1 MTKTLNERWAVHQ
14 ERWEG
19 LEGTP
24 EANRDYAIRGDGA
37 VVVLDSEGY
46 FLIWAPPGL
55 NGTIVLEA
63 PDGTR
68 EDVYCEPIWL
78 YGYYETLADLGTDG
92 RWGWDAT

>member
-1 MTKTLNERWAVHQ
+1 MMAKTLND
-14 ERWEG
+14 RWEDHQSRAD
-19 LEGTP
+19 EGDRK
-24 EANRDYAIRGDGA
+24 NYAIRGDGA
-37 VVVLDSEGY
+37 IIILDALGY
-46 FLIWAPPGL
+46 FLIWMPPEL

-78 YGYYETLADLGTDG
+78 AGYYDDLAELGEGG